1 MSDVSNPD
9 DAKQEW
15 KPIGKRLRR
24 ILGVLVEKAKTT
36 PDNYPLSVSSL
47 VAGCNQKS
55 NRDPL
60 MQLNEDDVTEALES
74 LRALGAVR
82 EVQGSGRVS
91 KFRHS
96 AYEWLGVSGQQ
107 AAIMTELMLRGP
119 QTAGELRA
127 RASRMEAF
135 ADLETLLDV
144 VDELQSKGLV
154 IALTPPGRG
163 QTFAHALYEFDEL
176 QKIRGLFGAV
186 ESSAIAKTPPSAVR
200 DTPEQKSTAEADSR
214 PPAANHHEA
223 SSEVANVDPAHSQL
237 LAQLADQVAALTARI
252 SRLEQELGL

>member
-1 MSDVSNPD
+1 MSDVTNA
-9 DAKQEW
+9 DAVQHEW

-60 MQLNEDDVTEALES
+60 MQLSEDDVTDALES
-74 LRALGAVR
+74 LRAMGAVR

-91 KFRHS
+91 KFRHA

-107 AAIMTELMLRGP
+107 AAVMTELMLRGP

-127 RASRMEAF
+127 RASRMEPF
-135 ADLETLLDV
+135 ADLETLLAV
-144 VDELQSKGLV
+144 VDDLQSKGLV

-163 QTFAHALYEFDEL
+163 QMFAHALYEFDEL
-176 QKIRGLFGAV
+176 QKIRNQVGAI
-186 ESSAIAKTPPSAVR
+186 ESAVNDSVR
-200 DTPEQKSTAEADSR
+200 PVADTEHSSRVVSPRAVSGEHEVSAD
-214 PPAANHHEA
+214 AAN
-223 SSEVANVDPAHSQL
+223 SELV
-237 LAQLADQVAALTARI
+237 AQLVNQVAALAARVT
-252 SRLEQELGL
+252 RLEQELGL